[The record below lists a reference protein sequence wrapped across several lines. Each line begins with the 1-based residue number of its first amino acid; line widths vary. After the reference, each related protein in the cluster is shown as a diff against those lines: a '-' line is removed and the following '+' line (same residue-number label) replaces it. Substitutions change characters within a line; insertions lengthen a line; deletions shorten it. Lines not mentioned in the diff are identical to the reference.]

1 MYKPLIVSELRKL
14 PQWLFIYNL
23 IIEPITIGLTILFLI
38 FMMKDVKN
46 TLIILSVTLMIFGF
60 TQTLNGLF
68 GKIRDQVVK
77 FARFLGGIFILPA
90 AVVLLIFSD
99 TNILTIRIAIV
110 LSIVLIL
117 SSISTFLTIQL
128 EYQRDRPIGCQLFI
142 NLRDYPSGCKVTAII
157 VMVLSVMI
165 YLFVVVFS
173 NLLISNNEQNAYI
186 LLITVLAT
194 ILIINGLA
202 VIYTSVK
209 DYRRKENVVE
219 EIEKKEK

>member
-1 MYKPLIVSELRKL
+1 
-14 PQWLFIYNL
+14 
-23 IIEPITIGLTILFLI
+23 
-38 FMMKDVKN
+38 MMKDVKN